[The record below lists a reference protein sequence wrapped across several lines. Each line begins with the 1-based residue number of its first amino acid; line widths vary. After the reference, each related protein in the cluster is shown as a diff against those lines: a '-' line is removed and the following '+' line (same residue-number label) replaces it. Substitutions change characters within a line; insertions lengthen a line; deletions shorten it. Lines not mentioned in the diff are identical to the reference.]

1 METKEQASAY
11 AQANF
16 AESNSLFLKKLFES
30 YPVSNETKILDVGCG
45 DGEIPIAIYKRKN
58 SHITALD
65 GSSLML
71 NELTRKMSINKINNI
86 KVVCQKYED
95 NDFEEKSFDLVISN
109 SVLHHVKSPI
119 NFWEMSLNLIKHNG
133 RIIVMDLFRPTDEK
147 YLLNILNQYGGAS
160 HVLKKDFENSLR
172 AAYTIQEVED
182 QLSQAQGKDQQRRQ
196 NGKLHCGL
204 NCDAWCGRP
213 HHNKPKRG
221 PRICP

>member
-16 AESNSLFLKKLFES
+16 VESNALFLENLFES
-30 YPVSNETKILDVGCG
+30 YPVSNKTKILDVGCG

-58 SHITALD
+58 SHITVLD
-65 GSSLML
+65 GSSFML
-71 NELTRKMSINKINNI
+71 NELARKMSLHKINDI
-86 KVVCQKYED
+86 KVYCQRYED
-95 NDFEEKSFDLVISN
+95 SDFEQKSFDLIVSN

-119 NFWEMSLNLIKHNG
+119 NFWEMSLKLIKDNG

-147 YLLNILNQYGGAS
+147 YLSKILNQYGGTS

-182 QLSQAQGKDQQRRQ
+182 QLSSFSQISSSVKCISDRHFFAKIEL
-196 NGKLHCGL
+196 K
-204 NCDAWCGRP
+204 
-213 HHNKPKRG
+213 K
-221 PRICP
+221 

>member
-16 AESNSLFLKKLFES
+16 AESNALFLEKLFES
-30 YPVSNETKILDVGCG
+30 CAISDETKILDVGCG
-45 DGEIPIAIYKRKN
+45 DGEIPIAIHKRKN

-65 GSSLML
+65 GSSFML
-71 NELTRKMSINKINNI
+71 NELTRKMSLNKINNI

-95 NDFEEKSFDLVISN
+95 NDFEEKSFDLVVSN

-119 NFWEMSLNLIKHNG
+119 NFWEMSLKLIKHNG
-133 RIIVMDLFRPTDEK
+133 RIIVMDLFRPNDEK
-147 YLLNILNQYGGAS
+147 YLLNILNQYGGTS

-182 QLSQAQGKDQQRRQ
+182 QLSSFSQISSSVKCISDRHFFANIELK
-196 NGKLHCGL
+196 K
-204 NCDAWCGRP
+204 
-213 HHNKPKRG
+213 
-221 PRICP
+221 